1 MASRYGRVMPILT
14 LGRLVVREH
23 EGWESLCEGRGG
35 TFYGAAMADDAVMI
49 LVNGMV
55 LDRDTV
61 AASLNDSPPW
71 DSFEILEP
79 SLVDL
84 GESAA
89 ALVYRARAVRS
100 DSEPFVALMTSTYR
114 LISGEPKLALYQQT
128 TITH

>member
-1 MASRYGRVMPILT
+1 MSALT
-14 LGRLVVREH
+14 LDRLVALEH
-23 EGWESLCEGRGG
+23 EGWRSLCETRGG
-35 TFYGAAMADDAVMI
+35 TYYGAAMTGDAVMI

-61 AASLNDSPPW
+61 AASLNDSTPW
-71 DSFEILEP
+71 DSFDILEP

-84 GESAA
+84 GENAA
-89 ALVYRARAVRS
+89 ALVYRARAVRG
-100 DSEPFVALMTSTYR
+100 DDEPFVALMTSTYR